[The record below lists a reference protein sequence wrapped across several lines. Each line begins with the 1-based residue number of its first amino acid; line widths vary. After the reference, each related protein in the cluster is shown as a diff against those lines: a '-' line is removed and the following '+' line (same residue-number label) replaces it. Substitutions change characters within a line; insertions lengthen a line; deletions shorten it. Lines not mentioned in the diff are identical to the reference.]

1 MKRFSPLVILRQF
14 GMGAAI
20 PTAIILA
27 GHWFRYRALDWEDFL
42 FSALV
47 FTAYLILASWLES
60 RKIPKL

>member
-1 MKRFSPLVILRQF
+1 MKRLLSLVILYQF
-14 GMGAAI
+14 GMRAAI
-20 PTAIILA
+20 LTGIILA

-42 FSALV
+42 FAALV